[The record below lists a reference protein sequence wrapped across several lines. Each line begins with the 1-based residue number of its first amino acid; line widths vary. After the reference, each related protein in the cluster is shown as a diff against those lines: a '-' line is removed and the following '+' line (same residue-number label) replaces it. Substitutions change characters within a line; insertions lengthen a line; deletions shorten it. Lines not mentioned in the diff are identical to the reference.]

1 MWAVRTIVQAIALA
15 TTGALLGLGVNALRP
30 AGVSVLRPWVGD
42 NDATAECALASA
54 DPVRIDVVAAM
65 RLLATHAAVFGDVR
79 GASEYAAG
87 HVVDAVHLPCSAEA
101 PEWLVSVAK
110 TSTVVLYGGD
120 DADPDPVA
128 QSLAANGYRDVR
140 VLSGGFRAWRDGGGS
155 AASGPCEVGN

>member
-30 AGVSVLRPWVGD
+30 AGVSLLRPWVGD

-54 DPVRIDVVAAM
+54 DPVRIDAVAAM

-101 PEWLVSVAK
+101 PEWLVSLWQGRPRACSHCSETPRISRGFAHALRVRASSCVRRQA
-110 TSTVVLYGGD
+110 TYGG
-120 DADPDPVA
+120 
-128 QSLAANGYRDVR
+128 GRIR
-140 VLSGGFRAWRDGGGS
+140 T
-155 AASGPCEVGN
+155 CEG

>member
-30 AGVSVLRPWVGD
+30 AGVSLLRPWVGD

-54 DPVRIDVVAAM
+54 DPVRIDAVAAM
-65 RLLATHAAVFGDVR
+65 RLLATHAAVFG
-79 GASEYAAG
+79 
-87 HVVDAVHLPCSAEA
+87 
-101 PEWLVSVAK
+101 
-110 TSTVVLYGGD
+110 
-120 DADPDPVA
+120 
-128 QSLAANGYRDVR
+128 DVR